1 MSFHIAKTHRHPT
14 HLRAVRSTVID
25 KKKCFSGA
33 WRMNKRKMQYKAYM
47 GELSESRLRNDLF
60 GGLVSA
66 ALAIPLAVGY
76 GMFAFGALGDSYF
89 AYGAL
94 AGLYAATIVGIVC
107 VVLGDR
113 TTTVYAPRVTTTF
126 FLGALLYQ
134 LVHSDAEILRGGNP
148 HIVILSFFAIILLG
162 GVFQA
167 LFGLIRL
174 GTLIRFTPQP
184 VMAGVQN
191 AAAALLF
198 LVQLGNVCG
207 FDRNIPFTAI
217 AQHLAEVKPLSLALA
232 LATFIVMWK
241 ARVITTKIPPLL
253 VGLGIGTA
261 IYFVLIQAGLSP
273 QLGPVIGMPSAV
285 ESPTPYKIILSA
297 PIHIGDFAALLPQIV
312 AGAFA
317 LSVVAAIDAL
327 LCAKLVTPP
336 GAPRVDG
343 NRLLIRLG
351 IGNFLSA
358 CVGGITSG
366 LNIGPSIAN
375 RTFGAKTSLSVLIN
389 AGILVLVSGILFP
402 VISYL
407 PRVVLSATIMVIAV
421 QHIDQWSIALVRRI
435 RAKVSRRRSLMLLDL
450 LVVTAVAILSVTI
463 NIVVAVFLGIF
474 IAIALFLARMSH
486 SNIRRMYRCDTIHS
500 RKVRAP
506 DEAALL
512 ETSGAGILVL
522 ELQGVLF
529 FGSAETLSDDI
540 ERLSATGT
548 RAIIL
553 DLRHIT
559 EIDTTGARILTDI
572 QLSLA
577 RKNQRLALAMT
588 RSSENAARLSEA
600 GIIDAI
606 GTDCVFEDIDRAMQW
621 AEDDLLRAE
630 AKDFKDDEI
639 PLARVDLLSTLT
651 SAEIETFKSHTRHA
665 TYTRG
670 KTIFRE
676 GDPGKELF
684 IVTRGRVSAY
694 IGQSG
699 GGDIRLVT
707 FAPGTVFGELAIL
720 DAGPRS
726 ASVIA
731 DDDVICYVLS
741 EEQFAA
747 LAGDAPAV
755 AIKLLAGLGREL
767 SGRLRRANR
776 TIRQLES

>member
-1 MSFHIAKTHRHPT
+1 MR
-14 HLRAVRSTVID
+14 
-25 KKKCFSGA
+25 
-33 WRMNKRKMQYKAYM
+33 YKAGM
-47 GELSESRLRNDLF
+47 GEPAESSLRNDLF

-94 AGLYAATIVGIVC
+94 AGLYAATAVGIVC

-134 LVHSDAEILRGGNP
+134 LVHSDAAAQPGANL
-148 HIVILSFFAIILLG
+148 HVVILSFFAIILLG

-167 LFGLIRL
+167 LFGLVRL
-174 GTLIRFTPQP
+174 GTLIRFTPHP

-207 FDRNIPFTAI
+207 FDRNIPFTAVG
-217 AQHLAEVKPLSLALA
+217 QHLSEVKPLSVIVALI
-232 LATFIVMWK
+232 TFVVMWK
-241 ARVITTKIPPLL
+241 ARAITTKIPPLL
-253 VGLGIGTA
+253 VGLGIGVA
-261 IYFVLIQAGLSP
+261 LYFVLIAAGFAVY
-273 QLGPVIGMPSAV
+273 LGPVIGLPSAV
-285 ESPTPYKIILSA
+285 ESPTPYRLLGA
-297 PIHIGDFAALLPQIV
+297 PLHLGDFAALWPNIV

-317 LSVVAAIDAL
+317 LAVVAAIDAL

-351 IGNFLSA
+351 LGNVLSA
-358 CVGGITSG
+358 CAGGITSG
-366 LNIGPSIAN
+366 INIGPSIAS
-375 RTFGAKTSLSVLIN
+375 RAFGAKTPLSVLVN
-389 AGILVLVSGILFP
+389 AGILLLVSGVLFP
-402 VISYL
+402 VVSYL

-421 QHIDQWSIALVRRI
+421 QHIDPWSIALIRRI
-435 RAKVSRRRSLMLLDL
+435 RANVSHRRGLMLLDL
-450 LVVTAVAILSVTI
+450 LVVAAVAILSVTI

-474 IAIALFLARMSH
+474 IAIALFVARMSH
-486 SNIRRMYRCDTIHS
+486 SNIRRQYRCDNVHS

-512 ETSGAGILVL
+512 EKSGAGILVL

-540 ERLSATGT
+540 ERLSAAGT

-553 DLRHIT
+553 DLRRIT
-559 EIDTTGARILTDI
+559 EIDTTGARILADI
-572 QLSLA
+572 QLALA
-577 RKNQRLALAMT
+577 RKDQRLALAIG
-588 RSSENAARLSEA
+588 RGSENAARLSEA
-600 GIIDAI
+600 GVIDAI
-606 GTDCVFEDIDRAMQW
+606 GADCLFEDIDRAMQW
-621 AEDDLLRAE
+621 AEDDLLRAAASARE
-630 AKDFKDDEI
+630 DDEV
-639 PLARVDLLSTLT
+639 PLPRVELLAALT
-651 SAEIETFKSHTRHA
+651 AAEIETVKAHTRHA
-665 TYTRG
+665 TYARG
-670 KTIFRE
+670 QTIFRE

-684 IVTRGRVSAY
+684 IVTKGRVSAY
-694 IGQSG
+694 IGQPG

-731 DDDVICYVLS
+731 EDDVVCSVLS
-741 EEQFAA
+741 EAQFAA
-747 LAGDAPAV
+747 LGENAPAV

>member
-1 MSFHIAKTHRHPT
+1 
-14 HLRAVRSTVID
+14 
-25 KKKCFSGA
+25 
-33 WRMNKRKMQYKAYM
+33 M
-47 GELSESRLRNDLF
+47 GELSELRLRSDLF

-107 VVLGDR
+107 VVLGDG

-134 LVHSDAEILRGGNP
+134 LVRSDAEILRGGNT
-148 HIVILSFFAIILLG
+148 HVVILSFFAIILLG
-162 GVFQA
+162 GAFQA
-167 LFGLIRL
+167 LFGLVRL
-174 GTLIRFTPQP
+174 GTLIRFTPHP

-207 FDRNIPFTAI
+207 FDRNIPFTAV
-217 AQHLAEVKPLSLALA
+217 AQHLAEVKPLSLGVALV
-232 LATFIVMWK
+232 TFIVMWK
-241 ARVITTKIPPLL
+241 ARVITKKIPPLL

-261 IYFVLIQAGLSP
+261 IYFVLIQAGLSL

-285 ESPTPYKIILSA
+285 ESPTPYKILSA
-297 PIHIGDFAALLPQIV
+297 PIHFGDFAALLPHIV
-312 AGAFA
+312 AGALA

-327 LCAKLVTPP
+327 LCAKLVTPL

-389 AGILVLVSGILFP
+389 AGILLLVSGVLFP

-421 QHIDQWSIALVRRI
+421 QHIDPWSIDLVRRI
-435 RAKVSRRRSLMLLDL
+435 RAKVSRRRGPMLLDL
-450 LVVTAVAILSVTI
+450 LVVTVVAILSVTI
-463 NIVVAVFLGIF
+463 NIVVAVFLGIV
-474 IAIALFLARMSH
+474 IAIALLLARMSH

-506 DEAALL
+506 NEAALL

-548 RAIIL
+548 RAFIL
-553 DLRHIT
+553 DLRRVT

-577 RKNQRLALAMT
+577 RKNQRLGLAMT

-670 KTIFRE
+670 KIIFRE
-676 GDPGKELF
+676 GEPGKELF

-741 EEQFAA
+741 GEQFAA

-776 TIRQLES
+776 TISQLES